1 MGALGCVPAYD
12 RFFVDAVKKNEVT
25 TGNYNIASL
34 QKLIKFYEE
43 HQERLEELR
52 SKFLIENEFNEY
64 KKTLLYPQMK
74 VLDMGFWKIGFDLS
88 KKAE

>member
-1 MGALGCVPAYD
+1 DY
-12 RFFVDAVKKNEVT
+12 RKSRNKE
-25 TGNYNIASL
+25 
-34 QKLIKFYEE
+34 KFYEE